1 MSVDN
6 DIGRHVGADELDE
19 IDEQLDND
27 ELDELVRA
35 IKMSVLDVH

>member
-6 DIGRHVGADELDE
+6 DIGLHVGIDELDE

-27 ELDELVRA
+27 ELDELVLL
-35 IKMSVLDVH
+35 IKTNVLDVH